1 MTSTT
6 PKPTH
11 PWKRG
16 INIGWLCKCQ
26 RRNSYN
32 VRKCTKCGKRRDYA
46 RTDSG
51 RTEGP
56 EAVALLEESIR
67 DEDSLSD

>member
-1 MTSTT
+1 MTTTT

-32 VRKCTKCGKRRDYA
+32 VRKCTKCG
-46 RTDSG
+46 RTKC
-51 RTEGP
+51 
-56 EAVALLEESIR
+56 SITK
-67 DEDSLSD
+67 